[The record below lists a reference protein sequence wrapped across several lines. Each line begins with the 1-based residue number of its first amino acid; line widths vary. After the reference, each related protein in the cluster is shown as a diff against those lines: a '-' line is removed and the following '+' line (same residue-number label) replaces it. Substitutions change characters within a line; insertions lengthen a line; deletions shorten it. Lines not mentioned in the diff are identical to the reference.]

1 MVANTGCVKIGQKV
15 VKALII
21 SVIVVRPAS
30 GIVMRF
36 TVGVLTVGIVA
47 VIAIVSLIVSVSAI
61 ISAIISTIVSV
72 FGPVIVI
79 T

>member
-30 GIVMRF
+30 GVVMRF
-36 TVGVLTVGIVA
+36 AVGVLTVGIVA

-61 ISAIISTIVSV
+61 ISAIVSAIVSV
-72 FGPVIVI
+72 LGPVVVI

>member
-61 ISAIISTIVSV
+61 ISISAIVSV
-72 FGPVIVI
+72 LGPVIVI

>member
-1 MVANTGCVKIGQKV
+1 MVAKTGCVKIGQKV

-30 GIVMRF
+30 GVVMRF
-36 TVGVLTVGIVA
+36 AVGVLTVGIVA
-47 VIAIVSLIVSVSAI
+47 VIAIVFLIVSVSAI
-61 ISAIISTIVSV
+61 ISVIASV
-72 FGPVIVI
+72 LGPVIVI

>member
-15 VKALII
+15 IKALII

-47 VIAIVSLIVSVSAI
+47 VIAIVSLIVSEMAATTRNQSLKLFFFKYFLVR
-61 ISAIISTIVSV
+61 
-72 FGPVIVI
+72 
-79 T
+79 